1 MQFLLQVDK
10 PANPGIS
17 KPGYPALTIL
27 LVIIAHM
34 LFWQLLRHQNVFVRH
49 GDINPLVQYLQV
61 LTIIPKPVAPKPV
74 APEVRLPVEA
84 ASKAEKTDKREM
96 RKEIAASKTA
106 KPPLQSNKQAIE
118 LVSELV
124 PDTISQ
130 PAPQAISA
138 DSQTGQRL
146 DLDAVRSSALA
157 LERQRKPSEI
167 EQMQASHRR
176 GDSLEKRLGEG
187 TKRAEK
193 KECLKAYSGLGLL
206 AVIPLA
212 VSSVVDTGC
221 KW

>member
-1 MQFLLQVDK
+1 MQFSQAQVDN
-10 PANPGIS
+10 PAHPGIS
-17 KPGYPALTIL
+17 KPGYPALAIL
-27 LVIIAHM
+27 LVIITHV
-34 LFWQLLRHQNVFVRH
+34 LFWQLLRHQNLFMRH
-49 GDINPLVQYLQV
+49 DDINPLVHYLQV
-61 LTIIPKPVAPKPV
+61 LTIIPKPVAP
-74 APEVRLPVEA
+74 EISQPVEIA
-84 ASKAEKTDKREM
+84 RKAEKTDKREI
-96 RKEIAASKTA
+96 RKESSTSKVT
-106 KPPLQSNKQAIE
+106 KPSLQPGKQP
-118 LVSELV
+118 VELV
-124 PDTISQ
+124 PDAISQ
-130 PAPQAISA
+130 PAPLAINP
-138 DSQTGQRL
+138 DSQTSPGL

-167 EQMQASHRR
+167 EQIQASHRR

>member
-1 MQFLLQVDK
+1 MMQFSLQVDK
-10 PANPGIS
+10 PAGPGFS

-27 LVIIAHM
+27 LVVIAHI
-34 LFWQLLRHQNVFVRH
+34 LFWQLLRHQNVFLRH
-49 GDINPLVQYLQV
+49 GDINPLVHYLQV
-61 LTIIPKPVAPKPV
+61 LTIIPKPVAP
-74 APEVRLPVEA
+74 EVSQPVEA
-84 ASKAEKTDKREM
+84 ASKAEKSDKREI
-96 RKEIAASKTA
+96 RKESSTSKAA
-106 KPPLQSNKQAIE
+106 KPPLRSGKQP
-118 LVSELV
+118 VELV
-124 PDTISQ
+124 PDIINQ
-130 PAPQAISA
+130 PATLAIIP
-138 DSQTGQRL
+138 DSQADPGL
-146 DLDAVRSSALA
+146 DLDALRSSALA

-167 EQMQASHRR
+167 EQMQAGHRR

>member
-1 MQFLLQVDK
+1 MMQFSPQVSK
-10 PANPGIS
+10 TANPGIS

-27 LVIIAHM
+27 LVITVHV

-49 GDINPLVQYLQV
+49 GDINPLVHYLQV
-61 LTIIPKPVAPKPV
+61 LTIIPKPVAP
-74 APEVRLPVEA
+74 EVRQPAEA
-84 ASKAEKTDKREM
+84 ASKTEKTDKRAI
-96 RKEIAASKTA
+96 RKEIAATKTA
-106 KPPLQSNKQAIE
+106 SPSLQPSKKP
-118 LVSELV
+118 SESI

-130 PAPQAISA
+130 PAPQAINS
-138 DSQTGQRL
+138 DSQPSPGL
-146 DLDAVRSSALA
+146 DLEAVRSSALA

-187 TKRAEK
+187 AKRAEK
-193 KECLKAYSGLGLL
+193 KDCLKAYSGIGLL

-212 VSSVVDTGC
+212 VSTVVDTGC